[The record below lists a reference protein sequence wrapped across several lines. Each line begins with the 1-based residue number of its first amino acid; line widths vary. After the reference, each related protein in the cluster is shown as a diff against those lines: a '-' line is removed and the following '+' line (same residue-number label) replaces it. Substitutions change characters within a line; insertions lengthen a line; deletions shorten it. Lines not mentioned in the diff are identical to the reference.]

1 MTIAEQVYTIVQSLS
16 EEQASQ
22 VLSFAATL
30 QQRNAPSIILEDE
43 ETQMRWQELVRST
56 AGAFPDFPSLEEIR
70 SGYGEDVPRECL

>member
-16 EEQASQ
+16 EEQASE

-30 QQRNAPSIILEDE
+30 QQRDSQPAIPEDE
-43 ETQMRWQELVRST
+43 AQVRWQELVRST

-70 SGYGEDVPRECL
+70 SGYGEDVPRESL

>member
-16 EEQASQ
+16 EEQASE

-30 QQRNAPSIILEDE
+30 QQRDSPPAIPEDE
-43 ETQMRWQELVRST
+43 AQMRWQALVRST

-70 SGYGEDVPRECL
+70 SGYGEDVPRESF